1 MQYDSTLHHSFM
13 KCIWNRYLALFRYCS
28 DAWIEY
34 AEYESEWNWEDSKIQ
49 EVKPKDK
56 WIKIRIRYSGKK
68 LAVITAVRTLYS
80 ISYS

>member
-1 MQYDSTLHHSFM
+1 MDIPKNLE
-13 KCIWNRYLALFRYCS
+13 KRAIVK
-28 DAWIEY
+28 
-34 AEYESEWNWEDSKIQ
+34 WNWEDSQIQ

-56 WIKIRIRYSGKK
+56 WIKIRIRYSGEK

>member
-1 MQYDSTLHHSFM
+1 M
-13 KCIWNRYLALFRYCS
+13 
-28 DAWIEY
+28 E
-34 AEYESEWNWEDSKIQ
+34 WEDSQIQ

-56 WIKIRIRYSGKK
+56 WIKIRIRYSGEK